1 MYGYRREELSFFLPE
16 VIQINIIWL
25 NLLPRISQSNVCN
38 WPSIIRLTS
47 EIEHNR
53 IIVSLSWH
61 SGYIISNRSLSTRT
75 VDCGLRTTRTN
86 LQQRPFL
93 SRLAL
98 KRYSCIRKLKTSTLN
113 SVYVLPFCRKISYP
127 FIKIYLYGLVI
138 YKEEIGHQKVLLLHM
153 ETGSLLNSI

>member
-1 MYGYRREELSFFLPE
+1 M
-16 VIQINIIWL
+16 
-25 NLLPRISQSNVCN
+25 
-38 WPSIIRLTS
+38 TS

-75 VDCGLRTTRTN
+75 VDCGLRTADNENQPTTTSIAGADLGEGCGRCTPSPEVTCGF
-86 LQQRPFL
+86 LIQLVFYKKKTMWFIGVEVEQETSSPPPKKHPGSAPAFL

-113 SVYVLPFCRKISYP
+113 SVYVLPFCRKISCR
-127 FIKIYLYGLVI
+127 FVKIYLRLSNI
-138 YKEEIGHQKVLLLHM
+138 
-153 ETGSLLNSI
+153 